1 MKSQHVFVLACLCV
15 AGNRAEGKAEK
26 DATEE
31 AANLLAKAKKEIEAQ
46 SSKKTAAITKKG
58 LFNRLPMLKNW
69 IMKQFM
75 LEKGTDINYT
85 V

>member
-15 AGNRAEGKAEK
+15 AGNRAGGKAEK

-46 SSKKTAAITKKG
+46 SSKKTAAMTDKG
-58 LFNRLPMLKNW
+58 LFNRLPMLKKLNHETFYVGKRNW
-69 IMKQFM
+69 
-75 LEKGTDINYT
+75 Y
-85 V
+85 